1 MAPSAGTCVN
11 VREKAIVMGFG
22 SVSTGR
28 RVGAVASIFLGLAA
42 LTALGPATAQPLRGP
57 AAPGP
62 INPSPEQAAQ
72 LRRALDNAYLHGF
85 APGAFTPRGN
95 DNAAL
100 VSASLRYAK
109 AVHSGR
115 LAESGFRGDWG
126 LRPAAFDPAPG
137 LAAAVANNRVQGWL
151 NSLPP
156 PYTGYQA
163 LQKGLVQYRQ
173 IQADGGWSPLP
184 DVDLKPGA
192 TGPLVDGLRARLALE
207 DETIPP
213 IPALSIPAAGAAAV
227 PVYDQTLTEAVK
239 RAQRRF
245 GQQPTGVF
253 TAGLRV
259 QLNVP
264 VERRLD
270 QINANMERWR
280 WLPQQLPEHRV
291 QVNIA
296 AAVLTVF
303 EGDQPSMSMRAVTGK
318 PGSETPMLRS
328 SIHSIVL
335 NPPWNVPSGIARNEL
350 FPKGRG
356 YLAANGFRITEAGGL
371 QQAPGPGSALGL
383 IKFDFQNPYAVYL
396 HDTPSK
402 GRFASYSRL
411 ASHGCVRLEKP
422 MALARHIL
430 AGDPY
435 WTPEQIDAT
444 IAGGKTTRASVA
456 RPVDVFLLYWTAY
469 VTPDGGVNFRSDPY
483 GWDTQL
489 MQRIAA
495 QGAAA

>member
-1 MAPSAGTCVN
+1 
-11 VREKAIVMGFG
+11 MGSI

-42 LTALGPATAQPLRGP
+42 LSALGPASAQPLRGP

-62 INPSPEQAAQ
+62 INPSPEQAVQ
-72 LRRALDNAYLHGF
+72 LRRALDNAPLHGF
-85 APGAFTPRGN
+85 APGAFTPRGT

-100 VSASLRYAK
+100 VAASLRYAK

-115 LAESGFRGDWG
+115 LPESGFRDDWG
-126 LRPAAFDPAPG
+126 LRPEAFDPTPG
-137 LAAAVANNRVQGWL
+137 LAAAVANNRVQSWL

-156 PYTGYQA
+156 PYAGYQV
-163 LQKGLVQYRQ
+163 LQKALVQYRELQ
-173 IQADGGWSPLP
+173 TAGGFSPMP
-184 DVDLKPGA
+184 EVDLKPGA
-192 TGPLVDGLRARLALE
+192 VGPMVELLRARLAQE
-207 DETIPP
+207 DKAAPESVAMLPP
-213 IPALSIPAAGAAAV
+213 GAPVGALAT
-227 PVYDQTLTEAVK
+227 PVYNEELTEAVK

-245 GQQPTGVF
+245 GQEPTGVF
-253 TAGLRV
+253 SAGLRF

-270 QINANMERWR
+270 QILANMERWR
-280 WLPQQLPEHRV
+280 WLPQSLPEHRI

-303 EGDQPSMSMRAVTGK
+303 EGDEATMSMRAVTGK

-328 SIHSIVL
+328 TINAIVL
-335 NPPWNVPSGIARNEL
+335 NPPWNVPAGIAKNEL
-350 FPKGRG
+350 LPKGRG
-356 YLAANGFRITEAGGL
+356 YLASAGFRILPGGGL

-383 IKFDFQNPYAVYL
+383 IKFDFPNRYAVYL

-430 AGDPY
+430 ADDPV

-444 IAGGKTTRASVA
+444 IAGGKTTRATVQ
-456 RPVDVFLLYWTAY
+456 RPVEVFLLYWTAY
-469 VTPDGGVNFRSDPY
+469 VTRDGGVNFRSDPY
-483 GWDTQL
+483 GWDTLL

-495 QGAAA
+495 QGTLA

>member
-1 MAPSAGTCVN
+1 M
-11 VREKAIVMGFG
+11 
-22 SVSTGR
+22 R
-28 RVGAVASIFLGLAA
+28 RV
-42 LTALGPATAQPLRGP
+42 
-57 AAPGP
+57 
-62 INPSPEQAAQ
+62 
-72 LRRALDNAYLHGF
+72 LDNASAHGF
-85 APGAFTPRGN
+85 APGAFTPRGT

-100 VSASLRYAK
+100 VAATLRYAK

-115 LAESGFRGDWG
+115 LPESAFRDDWG
-126 LRPAAFDPAPG
+126 LRPEAFDPAPG
-137 LAAAVANNRVQGWL
+137 LAAAVANNRVQAWL
-151 NSLPP
+151 NGLPP
-156 PYTGYQA
+156 PYTGYQL
-163 LQKGLVQYRQ
+163 LQKGLVQYRE
-173 IQADGGWSPLP
+173 IQAAGGFTPLP
-184 DVDLKPGA
+184 EMDLKPGA
-192 TGPLVDGLRARLALE
+192 VGPMVELLRARLAQE
-207 DETIPP
+207 DRAAPLSVAMVPP
-213 IPALSIPAAGAAAV
+213 GAPAGTAAT
-227 PVYDQTLTEAVK
+227 PIYNQELTEAVQ

-245 GQQPTGVF
+245 GQNPTGVF

-270 QINANMERWR
+270 QILANMERWR
-280 WLPQQLPEHRV
+280 WLPQSLPEHRI

-303 EGDQPSMSMRAVTGK
+303 EGDEATMSMRAVTGK

-335 NPPWNVPSGIARNEL
+335 NPPWNVPAGIARNEL
-350 FPKGRG
+350 LPKGRG
-356 YLAANGFRITEAGGL
+356 YLAANGFRITESGGL

-383 IKFDFQNPYAVYL
+383 IKFDFNNRYAVYL

-422 MALARHIL
+422 MALARHVL

-444 IAGGKTTRASVA
+444 IAGGKTTRATVQQ
-456 RPVDVFLLYWTAY
+456 PVEVFLLYWTSW
-469 VTPDGGVNFRSDPY
+469 VTADGGVNFRSDPY
-483 GWDTQL
+483 GWDTLL
-489 MQRIAA
+489 MQRLAA
-495 QGAAA
+495 QGTVA

>member
-1 MAPSAGTCVN
+1 MRS
-11 VREKAIVMGFG
+11 I
-22 SVSTGR
+22 SVSMGR

-42 LTALGPATAQPLRGP
+42 LSALGPAAAQPLRGP

-62 INPSPEQAAQ
+62 INPSPDQAAQ
-72 LRRALDNAYLHGF
+72 LRRALDNAPAHGF
-85 APGAFTPRGN
+85 SPGAFNPRGN
-95 DNAAL
+95 DNTAL
-100 VSASLRYAK
+100 VAATLRYAK

-115 LAESGFRGDWG
+115 LPASGFRDDWD
-126 LRPAAFDPAPG
+126 LRPEPFDPAPG
-137 LAAAVANNRVQGWL
+137 LAAAVANNRVQAWL

-163 LQKGLVQYRQ
+163 LQRGLIQYRD
-173 IQADGGWSPLP
+173 IQASGGFSPMP
-184 DVDLKPGA
+184 QVDLKPGA
-192 TGPLVDGLRARLALE
+192 VGPMVELLRARLAQE
-207 DETIPP
+207 DRAV
-213 IPALSIPAAGAAAV
+213 PASVAMTPAGAPAGAPAT
-227 PVYDQTLTEAVK
+227 PVYNEDMTEAVK

-253 TAGLRV
+253 SDGLRF

-270 QINANMERWR
+270 QILANMERWR

-296 AAVLTVF
+296 AAVLTVV
-303 EGDQPSMSMRAVTGK
+303 EGDQPTMSMRAVTGK

-328 SIHSIVL
+328 TINGIVL
-335 NPPWNVPSGIARNEL
+335 NPPWNVPAGIARNEL
-350 FPKGRG
+350 LPKGRG
-356 YLAANGFRITEAGGL
+356 YLASAGFRILPGGGL

-383 IKFDFQNPYAVYL
+383 IKFDFPNRYAVYL

-402 GRFASYSRL
+402 GRFSSYSRL

-430 AGDPY
+430 AGDPK

-444 IAGGKTTRASVA
+444 IAGGKTTRAVVQ
-456 RPVDVFLLYWTAY
+456 RPVEVFLLYWTAY

-483 GWDTQL
+483 GWDTLL

-495 QGAAA
+495 QGAVA

>member
-1 MAPSAGTCVN
+1 
-11 VREKAIVMGFG
+11 MGSI
-22 SVSTGR
+22 SVSMGR
-28 RVGAVASIFLGLAA
+28 RVGAVASVFLGLAA

-57 AAPGP
+57 VAPGP

-72 LRRALDNAYLHGF
+72 LRRALDNAPQHGF
-85 APGAFTPRGN
+85 APGTFTPRGA

-100 VSASLRYAK
+100 VAATLRYAK
-109 AVHSGR
+109 AVRSGR
-115 LAESGFRGDWG
+115 LAESGFRDDWG
-126 LRPAAFDPAPG
+126 LRPATFDPAPG
-137 LAAAVANNRVQGWL
+137 LAAAVANNRVQAWL

-156 PYTGYQA
+156 PYTGYQT
-163 LQKGLVQYRQ
+163 LQKGLVQYRE
-173 IQADGGWSPLP
+173 IQAAGGWTPLP
-184 DVDLKPGA
+184 EVDLKPGS
-192 TGPLVDGLRARLALE
+192 TGPMVEMLRARLAQE
-207 DETIPP
+207 DRAV
-213 IPALSIPAAGAAAV
+213 PASVDQPPAAPGASAV
-227 PVYDQTLTEAVK
+227 AVYNEDLTEAVK

-253 TAGLRV
+253 SAGLRLA
-259 QLNVP
+259 LNVP

-270 QINANMERWR
+270 QILANMERWR
-280 WLPQQLPEHRV
+280 WLPQTLPEHRV

-303 EGDQPSMSMRAVTGK
+303 EGDQPTMSMRAVTGK
-318 PGSETPMLRS
+318 PGSETPMLQS

-335 NPPWNVPSGIARNEL
+335 NPPWNVPAGIARNEL
-350 FPKGRG
+350 FPKGRA
-356 YLAANGFRITEAGGL
+356 YLASAGFRILPGGML

-383 IKFDFQNPYAVYL
+383 IKFDFNNRYAVYL

-444 IAGGKTTRASVA
+444 IAGGKTTRATVQ

-483 GWDTQL
+483 GWDTL
-489 MQRIAA
+489 LVQRIAA
-495 QGAAA
+495 QGWQV

>member
-1 MAPSAGTCVN
+1 
-11 VREKAIVMGFG
+11 MGSR

-28 RVGAVASIFLGLAA
+28 RVGAVASVFLGLAA

-57 AAPGP
+57 AAPGA

-72 LRRALDNAYLHGF
+72 LRRALDNAHLHGF
-85 APGAFTPRGN
+85 APGDFAPRGN

-100 VSASLRYAK
+100 VAVSLRYAK

-115 LAESGFRGDWG
+115 LAESGFRDDWG
-126 LRPAAFDPAPG
+126 LRPAPFDPAPG

-156 PYTGYQA
+156 PYTGYQT

-173 IQADGGWSPLP
+173 IQADGGWAPLP
-184 DVDLKPGA
+184 EVDLKPGSA
-192 TGPLVDGLRARLALE
+192 GPMVELLRARLAQE
-207 DETIPP
+207 DKAVPASVDPP
-213 IPALSIPAAGAAAV
+213 PATPGAPAV
-227 PVYDQTLTEAVK
+227 PVYNDELTEAVK

-253 TAGLRV
+253 SAALRV
-259 QLNVP
+259 ALNVP

-270 QINANMERWR
+270 QILANMERWR
-280 WLPQQLPEHRV
+280 WLPQTLPEHRV

-303 EGDQPSMSMRAVTGK
+303 EGDQPTLSMRAVTGK
-318 PGSETPMLRS
+318 PGSETPMLQS
-328 SIHSIVL
+328 TINGIVL
-335 NPPWNVPSGIARNEL
+335 NPPWNVPAGIAKNEL
-350 FPKGRG
+350 YPKGRG
-356 YLAANGFRITEAGGL
+356 YLASAGFRILPGGGL

-383 IKFDFQNPYAVYL
+383 IKFDFPNRYAVYL

-422 MALARHIL
+422 MALARHVL

-435 WTPEQIDAT
+435 WTPEQIEAT
-444 IAGGKTTRASVA
+444 IATGQTTRATVQ

-483 GWDTQL
+483 GWDTLL

-495 QGAAA
+495 QGWQV

>member
-1 MAPSAGTCVN
+1 MGT
-11 VREKAIVMGFG
+11 I

-42 LTALGPATAQPLRGP
+42 LSALGPASAQPLSGP
-57 AAPGP
+57 AAPGL
-62 INPSPEQAAQ
+62 INPSADQAAQ
-72 LRRALDNAYLHGF
+72 MRRALDNAHLHGF
-85 APGAFTPRGN
+85 APGAFTPRGT
-95 DNAAL
+95 DNPAL
-100 VSASLRYAK
+100 VAATLRYAK
-109 AVHSGR
+109 AVRSGR
-115 LAESGFRGDWG
+115 LPESAFRSDWG

-137 LAAAVANNRVQGWL
+137 LAAAVANNRVQAWL

-163 LQKGLVQYRQ
+163 LQKGLVQYRE
-173 IQADGGWSPLP
+173 IQATGGFTPLP
-184 DVDLKPGA
+184 EMDLKPGA
-192 TGPLVDGLRARLALE
+192 VGPMVELLRARLAQE
-207 DETIPP
+207 DKVAP
-213 IPALSIPAAGAAAV
+213 LSVAMVPAGAPVGSAAV
-227 PVYDQTLTEAVK
+227 PIYNQELSEAVQ

-253 TAGLRV
+253 TAGLRT

-264 VERRLD
+264 VQRRLD
-270 QINANMERWR
+270 QILANMERWR
-280 WLPQQLPEHRV
+280 WLPQALPEHRI

-303 EGDQPSMSMRAVTGK
+303 EGDEPTMSMRAVTGK

-335 NPPWNVPSGIARNEL
+335 NPPWNVPAGIARNEL
-350 FPKGRG
+350 YPKGRG
-356 YLAANGFRITEAGGL
+356 YLAANGFRILPGGGL

-430 AGDPY
+430 AGDPV
-435 WTPEQIDAT
+435 WTPEQIEAT
-444 IAGGKTTRASVA
+444 IGGGKTTRATVQ
-456 RPVDVFLLYWTAY
+456 RPVDVFLLYWTAF
-469 VTPDGGVNFRSDPY
+469 VTPDGGVNFRADPY
-483 GWDTQL
+483 GWDTLL
-489 MQRIAA
+489 MQRLGQVA
-495 QGAAA
+495 

>member
-1 MAPSAGTCVN
+1 
-11 VREKAIVMGFG
+11 MGSR

-28 RVGAVASIFLGLAA
+28 RVGAVASLLLGLAA
-42 LTALGPATAQPLRGP
+42 FSALGSALGPAMAQPLRGP
-57 AAPGP
+57 ITPGP

-72 LRRALDNAYLHGF
+72 LRRALDNAHLHGF
-85 APGAFTPRGN
+85 APGAFNPRGT

-100 VSASLRYAK
+100 VAASLRYAK

-115 LAESGFRGDWG
+115 LAESGFRDDWG
-126 LRPAAFDPAPG
+126 LRPAAFDPGPG
-137 LAAAVANNRVQGWL
+137 LAAAVAGNRVQGWL

-156 PYTGYQA
+156 PYAGYQA

-173 IQADGGWSPLP
+173 IQADGGWAPLP
-184 DVDLKPGA
+184 EVDLKPGA
-192 TGPLVDGLRARLALE
+192 TGPMVELLRARLALE
-207 DETIPP
+207 DKAAPATVVQPP
-213 IPALSIPAAGAAAV
+213 PPTAPPGTPGV
-227 PVYDQTLTEAVK
+227 EVYNEDLTEAVK

-253 TAGLRV
+253 TAGLRTA
-259 QLNVP
+259 LNVP
-264 VERRLD
+264 IERRLD
-270 QINANMERWR
+270 QILANMERWR
-280 WLPQQLPEHRV
+280 WLPQTLPEHRV

-303 EGDQPSMSMRAVTGK
+303 EGDQPILSMRAVTGK
-318 PGSETPMLRS
+318 PGSETPMLQS

-335 NPPWNVPSGIARNEL
+335 NPPWNVPAGIAKNEL
-350 FPKGRG
+350 YPKGRG
-356 YLAANGFRITEAGGL
+356 YLASAGFRILPGGGL

-383 IKFDFQNPYAVYL
+383 IKFDFQNRYAVYL

-444 IAGGKTTRASVA
+444 IATGKTTRANVA

-469 VTPDGGVNFRSDPY
+469 VTPDGGVNFRADPY

-495 QGAAA
+495 QGTAT

>member
-1 MAPSAGTCVN
+1 
-11 VREKAIVMGFG
+11 MGSW

-28 RVGAVASIFLGLAA
+28 RVGAVASVILGLAA
-42 LTALGPATAQPLRGP
+42 LSALGPAAAQPLRGP

-62 INPSPEQAAQ
+62 INPTVEQAVQ
-72 LRRALDNAYLHGF
+72 LRRALDNAHTHGF
-85 APGAFTPRGN
+85 APGAFTPRGT

-100 VSASLRYAK
+100 VAATLRYAK
-109 AVHSGR
+109 AVRSGR
-115 LAESGFRGDWG
+115 LQAAGFRDDWD
-126 LRPAAFDPAPG
+126 LRPEPFDPAPG
-137 LAAAVANNRVQGWL
+137 LAAAVANNRVQAWL

-156 PYTGYQA
+156 PYTGYQV
-163 LQKGLVQYRQ
+163 LQKGLIQYRD
-173 IQADGGWSPLP
+173 IQAAGGFTPLP
-184 DVDLKPGA
+184 EMDLKPGA
-192 TGPLVDGLRARLALE
+192 VGPMVELLRARLAQE
-207 DETIPP
+207 DRAAP
-213 IPALSIPAAGAAAV
+213 LSVTMVPAGAPAGSPAV
-227 PVYDQTLTEAVK
+227 PVYNEELAQAVE

-253 TAGLRV
+253 SAGLRV

-264 VERRLD
+264 VERRIE
-270 QINANMERWR
+270 QILANMERWR
-280 WLPQQLPEHRV
+280 WLPQSLPEHRI

-303 EGDQPSMSMRAVTGK
+303 EGDQPTMSMRAVTGK

-328 SIHSIVL
+328 TINSIVL
-335 NPPWNVPSGIARNEL
+335 NPPWNVPAGIARNEIL
-350 FPKGRG
+350 PKGRG
-356 YLAANGFRITEAGGL
+356 YLAANGFRILPGGGL

-383 IKFDFQNPYAVYL
+383 IKFDFPNRYAVYL

-422 MALARHIL
+422 MALARHVL
-430 AGDPY
+430 ANDPY

-444 IAGGKTTRASVA
+444 IAGGKTTRAQVQ
-456 RPVDVFLLYWTAY
+456 RPVEVFLLYWTAY
-469 VTPDGGVNFRSDPY
+469 VTPDGGVNFRADPY
-483 GWDTQL
+483 GWDSLL

-495 QGAAA
+495 QGVQA

>member
-1 MAPSAGTCVN
+1 
-11 VREKAIVMGFG
+11 MGSI

-62 INPSPEQAAQ
+62 INPTPDQAAV
-72 LRRALDNAYLHGF
+72 LRRALDNAQVHGF
-85 APGAFTPRGN
+85 APGAFTPRGT

-100 VSASLRYAK
+100 VAATLRYAR

-115 LAESGFRGDWG
+115 LPTTAFRDDWD
-126 LRPAAFDPAPG
+126 LRPAPFDPAPG
-137 LAAAVANNRVQGWL
+137 LAAAVANNRVQAWL

-156 PYTGYQA
+156 PYTGYQV
-163 LQKGLVQYRQ
+163 LQKGLVQYRE
-173 IQADGGWSPLP
+173 IQTAGGFTPLP
-184 DVDLKPGA
+184 EMDLKPGSV
-192 TGPLVDGLRARLALE
+192 GPMVELLRARLAQE
-207 DETIPP
+207 DKAAP
-213 IPALSIPAAGAAAV
+213 LSVAMVPAGAPAGSAAV
-227 PVYDQTLTEAVK
+227 PVYNQELAAAVE

-245 GQQPTGVF
+245 GQNPTGVF
-253 TAGLRV
+253 SAGLRV

-264 VERRLD
+264 VERRID
-270 QINANMERWR
+270 QILANMERWR
-280 WLPQQLPEHRV
+280 WLPQSLPEHRI

-303 EGDQPSMSMRAVTGK
+303 EGDEPTMSMRAVTGK

-335 NPPWNVPSGIARNEL
+335 NPPWNVPAGIARNEL
-350 FPKGRG
+350 YPKGRA
-356 YLAANGFRITEAGGL
+356 YLASAGFRILPGGGL

-383 IKFDFQNPYAVYL
+383 IKFDFNNRFAVYL

-402 GRFASYSRL
+402 GKFASYSRL

-422 MALARHIL
+422 LALARHVL
-430 AGDPY
+430 ANDPV

-444 IAGGKTTRASVA
+444 IAGGKTTRAQVQ
-456 RPVDVFLLYWTAY
+456 RPVEVFLLYWTAY
-469 VTPDGGVNFRSDPY
+469 MTPDGAMNFRSDPY
-483 GWDTQL
+483 GWDALL

-495 QGAAA
+495 QGIA